1 MTDLTIIFLTVN
13 RVPEKW
19 VKFQKEVLLEA
30 IGDTPVIT
38 ISKKPLDWGTNLIQE
53 EEPSMQNI
61 YRQILRGA
69 KLATTPYIAIAEDDC
84 LYQREHF
91 EFRPS
96 LDTYAYDY
104 HRWGLMTWPVSDRQ
118 SFYYNDRF
126 SNSTLIAPREL
137 TISSLEE
144 RFLKYP
150 NNRIGELGR
159 EIGTILDRKDVI
171 RYCPKSSNVFLSH
184 VNAIDPYEQKMKK
197 RRGFVRAYEIPH
209 WGRPEDILKH
219 FI

>member
-1 MTDLTIIFLTVN
+1 MTDITIIFLTVN
-13 RVPEKW
+13 RVPEEW
-19 VKFQKEVLLEA
+19 AEYQKEVLLEA

-38 ISKKPLDWGTNLIQE
+38 ISKIPLDWGTNLIQE

-91 EFRPS
+91 EFRPP

-104 HRWGLMTWPVSDRQ
+104 
-118 SFYYNDRF
+118 DRF

-137 TISSLEE
+137 AISSLEE

-150 NNRIGELGR
+150 DNRIGELGR
-159 EIGTILDRKDVI
+159 EIGTILDRKNVI

>member
-1 MTDLTIIFLTVN
+1 MKDLTCIFLTVN

-19 VKFQKEVLLEA
+19 TQYQKEVLLKA
-30 IGDTPVIT
+30 IGDTPIIT

-84 LYQREHF
+84 LYQKEHF
-91 EFRPS
+91 TYRPP
-96 LDTYAYDY
+96 LDTFAYDY
-104 HRWGLMTWPVSDRQ
+104 HRWGLMTYPVFGRN
-118 SFYYNDRF
+118 SFYYNDRM

-137 TISSLEE
+137 TIETLEE
-144 RFLKYP
+144 RFNKYP
-150 NNRIGELGR
+150 NHRIGELGK
-159 EIGTILDRKDVI
+159 EAGTVLTRNKVV
-171 RYCPKSSNVFLSH
+171 RYCPMSSNVFLSH

-197 RRGFVRAYEIPH
+197 RRGFVRAYEIPY
-209 WGRPEDILKH
+209 WGRPKDILKH